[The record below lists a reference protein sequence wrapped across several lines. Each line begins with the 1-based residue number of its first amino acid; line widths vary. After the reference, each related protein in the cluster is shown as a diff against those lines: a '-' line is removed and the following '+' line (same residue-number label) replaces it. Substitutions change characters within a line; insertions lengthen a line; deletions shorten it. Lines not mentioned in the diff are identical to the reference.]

1 MRVHRFPIR
10 NVRRKR
16 KISSRTVIKSSPTES
31 LKDSLQESIK
41 KELRK
46 QLSRML
52 VDIEEEGKV
61 MVKRRTLDSVLKYK
75 SLVKSFLDLL
85 VKNIYHLSEKV
96 NLNPRGKQNILVAI
110 ESIDKSLEDLLKL
123 VLNKEIDNLRILEKV
138 GEIQG
143 LLIDLYS

>member
-1 MRVHRFPIR
+1 MRVHRFPLR
-10 NVRRKR
+10 TVRRKR
-16 KISSRTVIKSSPTES
+16 KISSRTVIKSSSTQS
-31 LKDSLQESIK
+31 FKDSLQESIK

-52 VDIEEEGKV
+52 LDIEEEGKM
-61 MVKRRTLDSVLKYK
+61 MVTRRTLDSVLKYK
-75 SLVKSFLDLL
+75 SLVKNFLDLL

-110 ESIDKSLEDLLKL
+110 ESIDNSLEDLLKL
-123 VLNKEIDNLRILEKV
+123 VLNKEVDNLRILEKV

>member
-1 MRVHRFPIR
+1 MRIRKFPIR
-10 NVRRKR
+10 NVRRR
-16 KISSRTVIKSSPTES
+16 RRISSRTVAKSSQTES
-31 LKDSLQESIK
+31 FKSNLEESIK

-52 VDIEEEGKV
+52 VDIEEEGKI
-61 MVKRRTLDSVLKYK
+61 MVKRRTLNEVLKYK
-75 SLVKSFLDLL
+75 NLVKKFLDLV
-85 VKNIYHLSEKV
+85 VKNIYHLSETV

-123 VLNKEIDNLRILEKV
+123 VLNQEVDNLRILEKV